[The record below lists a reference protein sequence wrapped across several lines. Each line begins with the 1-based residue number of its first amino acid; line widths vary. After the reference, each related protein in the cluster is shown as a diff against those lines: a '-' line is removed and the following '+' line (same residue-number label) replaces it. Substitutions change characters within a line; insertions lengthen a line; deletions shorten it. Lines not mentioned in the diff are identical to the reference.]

1 MRQRRMHKERQGG
14 VWTVFTVCAALP
26 LICCAKE
33 SLADAPPLW
42 PDEAAVQRISKS
54 STIGRTFRRARS
66 LTQKNAQKADS
77 ASSIQGIHFCIQ
89 IKSFP
94 LSLPDTSWQSLLR
107 SKTLSIGFFHFAP
120 LSTKDTRQ
128 PRPPSCGLRVF
139 KIIHQNQKHLSCST
153 HSNAYTALYRAAP
166 STASITSP
174 STVTPARG
182 LEAVTG
188 AAASCSAGT
197 ASRTGA

>member
-1 MRQRRMHKERQGG
+1 MHKERQGG
-14 VWTVFTVCAALP
+14 VWTVFTVCATLP

-94 LSLPDTSWQSLLR
+94 LSLPDTS
-107 SKTLSIGFFHFAP
+107 
-120 LSTKDTRQ
+120 
-128 PRPPSCGLRVF
+128 
-139 KIIHQNQKHLSCST
+139 
-153 HSNAYTALYRAAP
+153 
-166 STASITSP
+166 
-174 STVTPARG
+174 
-182 LEAVTG
+182 
-188 AAASCSAGT
+188 
-197 ASRTGA
+197 